1 MKTKLFLQLGL
12 FTALFAACATSDDE
26 ELTSQQ
32 NQKRGMVKTE
42 FTIAFPQNTTGVT
55 RMSDDM
61 VQLTAQ
67 TDLTKFRGI
76 NEIELYPFSAAA
88 EDVKAGTT
96 IPDRITLYGNT
107 TGTVSPNGISG
118 NENQIASSGALYTG
132 SRSHLYQNV
141 DIPIATKSFIFYGV
155 AAGTD
160 PAWEQGALT
169 KVTADEATTLAG
181 ITFKPNSIFTGTSVG
196 SNGTTIAEYMTAI
209 AKTTTGTGVGAKAWK
224 DTPNVGLRAL
234 YNNFISIKTGA
245 WANVK
250 AAVQKMYTNLEP
262 KDGDN
267 AETQAMKAAIRA
279 SIAPADGTANSYG
292 VSQSGGTLSFAK
304 DYDNY
309 PADLH
314 LPDGAAY
321 LSWSVSGE
329 KFDALTT
336 NENTGMNT
344 TPLSNFVHPASLYYF
359 VKSDIK
365 TSQKTKASYDNN
377 DTWATITSDTNYEEG
392 TEVTSKTRSIVIKDA
407 VQYAVGRLDVKVKA
421 AASVKDHADN
431 VISLTKTV
439 GETETN
445 CFPITGVL
453 IGGQKAV
460 DFEFH
465 QVSDADATK
474 YTIYDSQVDDG
485 GTRYLSSTQTTAIHT
500 LVLETAAYTSDDDAN
515 AKVPIAIEFQNNSGE
530 VFTGYQGEYIFP
542 GCKFYL
548 IGTLNPYK
556 SEADTYKKAFMQD
569 FTTTAELNIQSLAN
583 AHSTL
588 PDMSVP
594 SLELGLSID
603 MTWNPGVTYEVTIQ

>member
-12 FTALFAACATSDDE
+12 LTALFAACATSDDE

-32 NQKRGMVKTE
+32 NQKRGMVKAE
-42 FTIAFPQNTTGVT
+42 FTIAFPQNTTGIT
-55 RMSDDM
+55 RMSADM
-61 VQLTAQ
+61 VQLNAQ

-76 NEIELYPFSAAA
+76 KDIELYPFSATA
-88 EDVKAGTT
+88 ENVTSSTT
-96 IPDRITLYGNT
+96 VSSRIVLYGNT
-107 TGTVSPNGISG
+107 TGTVSPDGISG
-118 NENQIASSGALYTG
+118 NENEIASSNALYPG

-141 DIPIATKSFIFYGV
+141 DIPIGTKSFIFYGV
-155 AAGTD
+155 ASGD
-160 PAWEQGALT
+160 EQAWVQGSLT
-169 KVTADEATTLAG
+169 KVIAKEATTLAG
-181 ITFKPNSIFTGTSVG
+181 ITFKPNSIFTSSSLG
-196 SNGTTIAEYMTAI
+196 NGTTIAEYMTAI

-267 AETQAMKAAIRA
+267 AETRAMKEAIRA
-279 SIAPADGTANSYG
+279 SIAPADGSANLYG
-292 VSQSGGTLSFAK
+292 VSVNTTTKELSFANI
-304 DYDNY
+304 YDNY
-309 PADLH
+309 PAELH

-321 LSWSVSGE
+321 IKWDAANN

-336 NENTGMNT
+336 DENTGMNT
-344 TPLSNFVHPASLYYF
+344 TPLENFVTPASLYYF
-359 VKSDIK
+359 VKSNIV
-365 TSQKTKASYDNN
+365 TSQEAKKSFN
-377 DTWATITSDTNYEEG
+377 DTDTWTTITSATNYEDG
-392 TEVTSKTRSIVIKDA
+392 AEVTSKTRSIAISA
-407 VQYAVGRLDVKVKA
+407 PVQYAVGRLDVKVKA
-421 AASVKDHADN
+421 NGATLSDNKGN
-431 VISLTKTV
+431 VINLAS
-439 GETETN
+439 GGGTN
-445 CFPITGVL
+445 YFPITGIL